1 MKKTISIVTPCFN
14 EEENVELC
22 YQTIRDIF
30 AKHLPDYER
39 EHIFCDNA
47 STDRTLEILKKLATD
62 DSSVKVIVNSRN
74 FGPLRNTYNGIM
86 ASTGDATV
94 LFMPADMQ
102 DPPELIPEFTKLW
115 EQGYEVIYGIRAGRS
130 DPPLMTL
137 MRKAYYRILAA
148 TSYVQV
154 PPDVGDYQLVDRKV
168 IDAMRGFDDAQPFA
182 RVLTIEC
189 GFRQVGVPYKVR
201 PRERG
206 FSKNRLFHL
215 VEQGLSGLISFST
228 MPMRLALFSG
238 FIIAAF
244 SVLFAFL
251 NVFLYF
257 FTDHNVPR
265 GTTLMITALFFFAGV
280 QLFFIGFLGE
290 YVLAIFNQVRKRP
303 LVIER
308 ERINF

>member
-130 DPPLMTL
+130 DPPLMS
-137 MRKAYYRILAA
+137 AI
-148 TSYVQV
+148 
-154 PPDVGDYQLVDRKV
+154 
-168 IDAMRGFDDAQPFA
+168 INW
-182 RVLTIEC
+182 LT
-189 GFRQVGVPYKVR
+189 GK
-201 PRERG
+201 
-206 FSKNRLFHL
+206 
-215 VEQGLSGLISFST
+215 
-228 MPMRLALFSG
+228 
-238 FIIAAF
+238 
-244 SVLFAFL
+244 
-251 NVFLYF
+251 
-257 FTDHNVPR
+257 
-265 GTTLMITALFFFAGV
+265 
-280 QLFFIGFLGE
+280 
-290 YVLAIFNQVRKRP
+290 
-303 LVIER
+303 
-308 ERINF
+308 